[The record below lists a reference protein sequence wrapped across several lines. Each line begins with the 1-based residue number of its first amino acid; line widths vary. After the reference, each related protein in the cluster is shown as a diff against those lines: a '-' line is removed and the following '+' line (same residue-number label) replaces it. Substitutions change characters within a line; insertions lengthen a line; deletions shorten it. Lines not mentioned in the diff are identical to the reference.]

1 MRTARIELDMVLHL
15 LNVHLQQQHAAAWR
29 FRSAADRIHAYNT
42 RRRREKKM
50 VTHITLHIHTQTAY
64 HSTYII
70 CVFMGAWHKMDG
82 RQILLKR
89 ARARARALNK
99 RI

>member
-1 MRTARIELDMVLHL
+1 MRRHGALDRRQTAYMHIIQEEEV
-15 LNVHLQQQHAAAWR
+15 
-29 FRSAADRIHAYNT
+29 
-42 RRRREKKM
+42 KKM